1 MLLFLQIAFII
12 CSALSAA
19 AVLIVGTF
27 INWGYA
33 GLCVLLTLLFLGLS
47 LLCKQSL
54 AMKTPPKD
62 EENKP
67 DFMNNDCIKD

>member
-12 CSALSAA
+12 LSTISAGAT
-19 AVLIVGTF
+19 LIVGTLVS
-27 INWGYA
+27 WGYA

-54 AMKTPPKD
+54 AMKNPPKSD
-62 EENKP
+62 ENKP
-67 DFMNNDCIKD
+67 DFINK

>member
-12 CSALSAA
+12 LSALCAGA
-19 AVLIVGTF
+19 TLIVGALVS
-27 INWGYA
+27 WGYA

-54 AMKTPPKD
+54 AMKNLPKD
-62 EENKP
+62 DENKP
-67 DFMNNDCIKD
+67 DFMNK

>member
-12 CSALSAA
+12 LSALSAA
-19 AVLIVGTF
+19 SVLIVGSLVS
-27 INWGYA
+27 WGYA
-33 GLCVLLTLLFLGLS
+33 GICILLTLLFLGLS

-54 AMKTPPKD
+54 AMKNPPKD

-67 DFMNNDCIKD
+67 DFINK

>member
-12 CSALSAA
+12 LSALSAA

-54 AMKTPPKD
+54 AMKNPPKSD
-62 EENKP
+62 ENKP
-67 DFMNNDCIKD
+67 DFINK